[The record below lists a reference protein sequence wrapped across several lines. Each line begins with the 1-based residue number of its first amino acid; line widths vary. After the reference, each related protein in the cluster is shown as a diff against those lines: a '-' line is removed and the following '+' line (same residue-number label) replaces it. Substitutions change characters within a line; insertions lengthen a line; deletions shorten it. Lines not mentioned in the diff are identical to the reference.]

1 MSSSP
6 AAYYNLHL
14 SNKIDDIAATPS
26 ESEQEQDP
34 LSSIIDTELV
44 TSANSCNDEDFND
57 YLNNFVQVQV
67 QETEPRHVS
76 HLRDGLWPAVAS
88 PSTSKTDGN
97 DDETTSTSNP
107 TPTDTDTPDY
117 TEKES
122 KTAVTLKF
130 DDNIG
135 IGSDENMYFD
145 FDEDEDEEAMAQYG
159 ESENEKLC
167 SSSTNTTTTNTKWD
181 NNWQQKFS
189 ELQVRV
195 LCCVP

>member
-76 HLRDGLWPAVAS
+76 HLRDGLWSAVAS

-107 TPTDTDTPDY
+107 TPTDTPDY

>member
-76 HLRDGLWPAVAS
+76 HLRDGLWSAVAS

-107 TPTDTDTPDY
+107 TPTDTPDY

-167 SSSTNTTTTNTKWD
+167 SSSTNTTNTKWD

>member
-34 LSSIIDTELV
+34 LSSIIDTEP
-44 TSANSCNDEDFND
+44 NSCNDEDFND

-76 HLRDGLWPAVAS
+76 HLRDGLWSAVAS
-88 PSTSKTDGN
+88 PSTSKTNGN

-107 TPTDTDTPDY
+107 TPTDTPDY

-122 KTAVTLKF
+122 KTAVTLKL

-135 IGSDENMYFD
+135 IGLDENMYFD
-145 FDEDEDEEAMAQYG
+145 EDEDEDE
-159 ESENEKLC
+159 
-167 SSSTNTTTTNTKWD
+167 D
-181 NNWQQKFS
+181 
-189 ELQVRV
+189 
-195 LCCVP
+195 

>member
-44 TSANSCNDEDFND
+44 TFANSCNDEDFND
-57 YLNNFVQVQV
+57 FSNNFVQVQV

-76 HLRDGLWPAVAS
+76 HLRDGLWSAVAS

-107 TPTDTDTPDY
+107 TPTDTPDY

-122 KTAVTLKF
+122 KTAVTLKL

-145 FDEDEDEEAMAQYG
+145 EDEDEDEEAMAQYG